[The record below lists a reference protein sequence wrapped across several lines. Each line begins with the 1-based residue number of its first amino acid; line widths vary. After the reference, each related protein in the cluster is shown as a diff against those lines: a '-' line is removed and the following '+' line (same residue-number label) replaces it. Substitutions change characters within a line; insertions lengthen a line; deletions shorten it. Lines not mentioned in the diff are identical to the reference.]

1 MQNNIEELVGL
12 ITELNFYQPVQN
24 TTIKAILGLDG
35 TISMDAPLKKI
46 IEVLKNV
53 MVRMKD
59 IQKEKKIAGEVEL
72 QIIIYRNYN
81 SGSKILEKSNFEK
94 DFEKLISFLQTV
106 EVSGGMGREAIETLY
121 QALNRTPD
129 VNMLFLI
136 GDAPPNYP
144 NEVSNHRGCK

>member
-81 SGSKILEKSNFEK
+81 SGSKIL
-94 DFEKLISFLQTV
+94 
-106 EVSGGMGREAIETLY
+106 
-121 QALNRTPD
+121 
-129 VNMLFLI
+129 
-136 GDAPPNYP
+136 
-144 NEVSNHRGCK
+144 